1 MSSLRSN
8 VAILA
13 LTPVIG
19 VLLSWILATFVKTDP
34 DTNLPFT
41 IGDTF
46 IFSTWLTTVLATIV
60 GALMFTSEVQHGTI
74 ANAVAAQPA
83 RWVIVA
89 AKTAIAAGF
98 GLAMGVLG
106 MIGGLSGAIIGGL
119 DKGDTSGMAA
129 TALWGLLLTML
140 APVLGLG
147 VGLILRHSA
156 ATVSILLVWAF
167 VLENLI
173 RTLIPANAA
182 RFMPFSAAAGMLGIQ
197 QAGDNAETL
206 AAALS
211 RTQDALLFG
220 ATSWRPSRSERSSSI
235 GETPTDRPRHAPHTG
250 ARAIRLGLR
259 ASRERIRRRDAS
271 FTDWGA
277 RDYLAPE
284 AAATVR
290 LAERFAVV
298 AVFRAD
304 FFAVRAVVV
313 APRLAVDFV
322 VRADQAWRWSRSP

>member
-1 MSSLRSN
+1 MTITANPTIIEATSLARHTSDHHVAQRSHRDDVASISSSLHSEWIKVSSLRSN
-8 VAILA
+8 VTILA

-19 VLLSWILATFVKTDP
+19 ILLSWILATFVKTDP

-41 IGDTF
+41 VGDTF

-89 AKTAIAAGF
+89 AKATIAAGF

-106 MIGGLSGAIIGGL
+106 MIGGLSGAVIGGL
-119 DKGDTSGMAA
+119 DKGDTSGMAS
-129 TALWGLLLTML
+129 TALWGLLLTTL

-167 VLENLI
+167 VLENLV

-182 RFMPFSAAAGMLGIQ
+182 RFMPFSAAAGMLNIQ
-197 QAGDNAETL
+197 QATDNAETL

-211 RTQDALLFG
+211 RVQDALLFSG
-220 ATSWRPSRSERSSSI
+220 YVIAALTVGTI
-235 GETPTDRPRHAPHTG
+235 
-250 ARAIRLGLR
+250 LFN
-259 ASRERIRRRDAS
+259 RRD
-271 FTDWGA
+271 TD
-277 RDYLAPE
+277 
-284 AAATVR
+284 
-290 LAERFAVV
+290 
-298 AVFRAD
+298 
-304 FFAVRAVVV
+304 
-313 APRLAVDFV
+313 
-322 VRADQAWRWSRSP
+322 